1 VNELVG
7 VLVNELVL
15 DDVPVMERVWVLV
28 ALWLAVPVPDA
39 VSELDTELV
48 SEPVT
53 ETVLVDE
60 PVWL

>member
-1 VNELVG
+1 MNELVG